1 MIYND
6 FQILNEK
13 AMKDTDL
20 LNARLTKV
28 QQDFEQQLMNCDQL
42 ASENTQKAAE
52 LKAREDEIN
61 GLKQDTVRLTKM
73 REAIQRK
80 LRAVEDQKL
89 EVEQQKE
96 TLKSQI
102 AGLEKGKN
110 DHHQCYCIMVGVKK
124 TCLGLGYSIVQI
136 HSKIFPT
143 PVTTFC

>member
-1 MIYND
+1 
-6 FQILNEK
+6 
-13 AMKDTDL
+13 MKDTDL

-61 GLKQDTVRLTKM
+61 SLKQDTVRLTKM

-102 AGLEKGKN
+102 AGLEKGTDVILCNITEITLLLALQKY
-110 DHHQCYCIMVGVKK
+110 YCMCHYMTKF
-124 TCLGLGYSIVQI
+124 VQY
-136 HSKIFPT
+136 
-143 PVTTFC
+143 

>member
-1 MIYND
+1 
-6 FQILNEK
+6 
-13 AMKDTDL
+13 MKDTDL

-52 LKAREDEIN
+52 LKAREEEIN
-61 GLKQDTVRLTKM
+61 GLKQDTVKLTKM
-73 REAIQRK
+73 REAIQRR

-102 AGLEKGKN
+102 AGLEKGRC
-110 DHHQCYCIMVGVKK
+110 DTKK
-124 TCLGLGYSIVQI
+124 KSFQR
-136 HSKIFPT
+136 P
-143 PVTTFC
+143 

>member
-1 MIYND
+1 
-6 FQILNEK
+6 
-13 AMKDTDL
+13 MKDTDL

-61 GLKQDTVRLTKM
+61 TLKQDTVRLTKM
-73 REAIQRK
+73 REVIQRK

-102 AGLEKGKN
+102 AGLEKGTVV
-110 DHHQCYCIMVGVKK
+110 I
-124 TCLGLGYSIVQI
+124 
-136 HSKIFPT
+136 
-143 PVTTFC
+143 

>member
-1 MIYND
+1 
-6 FQILNEK
+6 
-13 AMKDTDL
+13 MKDTDL

-61 GLKQDTVRLTKM
+61 SLKQDTVRLTKM

-102 AGLEKGKN
+102 AGLEKGRDVKECEMMGWQSGMIPIK
-110 DHHQCYCIMVGVKK
+110 HHIDQ
-124 TCLGLGYSIVQI
+124 
-136 HSKIFPT
+136 F
-143 PVTTFC
+143 

>member
-1 MIYND
+1 
-6 FQILNEK
+6 
-13 AMKDTDL
+13 MKDTDL

-61 GLKQDTVRLTKM
+61 TLKQDTVRLTKM
-73 REAIQRK
+73 REVIQRK

-102 AGLEKGKN
+102 AGLEKG
-110 DHHQCYCIMVGVKK
+110 
-124 TCLGLGYSIVQI
+124 TIVYI
-136 HSKIFPT
+136 IAMERLHI
-143 PVTTFC
+143 VI